1 MVSSKYYNVINNIK
15 DSGDDPLWIWAY
27 VIRMFAS
34 EGKKRGSG
42 YFLMYRDKPLSS
54 FIGRMRES
62 IISF

>member
-1 MVSSKYYNVINNIK
+1 MVSSKCYNVINNIK

-34 EGKKRGSG
+34 EGEKEDLG
-42 YFLMYRDKPLSS
+42 
-54 FIGRMRES
+54 IGRMRES